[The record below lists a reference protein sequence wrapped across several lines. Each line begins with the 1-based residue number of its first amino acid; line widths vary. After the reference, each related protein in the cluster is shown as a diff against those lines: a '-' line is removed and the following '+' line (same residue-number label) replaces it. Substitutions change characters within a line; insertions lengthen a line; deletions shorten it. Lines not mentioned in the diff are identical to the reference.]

1 MTQIKQIFTIFALL
15 LSFYDCSA
23 SKSKN
28 DMMAIAALTVL
39 NAGST
44 VSTLIL
50 SETGKQAN
58 LVLNQPEDIA
68 VGNDGNLYLTDTSN
82 NRIIKVTSET
92 IVTEVVSAL
101 GNGIANAILLAPE
114 GITAGPNNL
123 IYIANTGKHNIIS
136 YDTVAGTVSL
146 FSGVA
151 GQSSGD
157 TVDGSLGVGKYF
169 KPEGIR
175 YNSALNKLY
184 VGETGGYNL
193 RVVSTSN
200 GTVTTLAGATG
211 STTRTAGTP
220 LLSDGLVSVPYNVF
234 NKPKGVVSDS
244 KGNVYIVDKGNHC
257 IRKYDPSTNTLSTF
271 AGSRLGGDTA
281 LGYVNATGTSAKF
294 NAPYMIT
301 IDENDNLYVAD
312 AGNFAIRK
320 ITSAG
325 VVTTI
330 AGGNGKGR
338 ADGTTASFYNPIGI
352 YYKSSTLYVTDKGS
366 SDISTAASTDYSSI
380 RKIVN
385 F

>member
-1 MTQIKQIFTIFALL
+1 
-15 LSFYDCSA
+15 
-23 SKSKN
+23 
-28 DMMAIAALTVL
+28 LT
-39 NAGST
+39 
-44 VSTLIL
+44 
-50 SETGKQAN
+50 
-58 LVLNQPEDIA
+58 
-68 VGNDGNLYLTDTSN
+68 
-82 NRIIKVTSET
+82 
-92 IVTEVVSAL
+92 
-101 GNGIANAILLAPE
+101 PE

-123 IYIANTGKHNIIS
+123 IYIANTGKNNIIS

-151 GQSSGD
+151 GQSSGN
-157 TVDGSLGVGKYF
+157 TIDGALGVGKYF

-175 YNSALNKLY
+175 YNSSLSKLY

-211 STTRTAGTP
+211 SSTRVGGTP
-220 LLSDGLVSVPYNVF
+220 LLSDGTVSVPSDVF

-244 KGNVYIVDKGNHC
+244 KGYVYIVDKGNHC

-271 AGSRLGGDTA
+271 AGSRLGGDTG

-301 IDENDNLYVAD
+301 IDESDNLYVAD
-312 AGNFAIRK
+312 AGNYAIRK

-338 ADGTTASFYNPIGI
+338 ADGITATFYNPIGI
-352 YYKSSTLYVTDKGS
+352 YYKNKVLYVTDKGN
-366 SDISTAASTDYSSI
+366 ASNTTSPDTDYSTI